1 MPEKQFRQTVR
12 RLFHLENKSKSQEQ
26 TPSRNKPVPS
36 TSKQH
41 TDTAAGLHVPKVS
54 DPIPPVLP
62 QISHAPPNPVISIWD
77 EAYAQFKQNYPE
89 VLETFEA
96 FLTRPEPD
104 TDKDIQAGVEEIK
117 KATGLER
124 FEKIVEVL
132 EKKEE
137 AVNDAR
143 WKFKWGEN
151 EIVMRD
157 QVKQVADKVLL
168 AKDFIGHVASNE
180 PHAAIV

>member
-41 TDTAAGLHVPKVS
+41 TDTAAGLHVSKVS

-77 EAYAQFKQNYPE
+77 EAYAQFKHNNPA

-96 FLTRPEPD
+96 FLTKPEPA
-104 TDKDIQAGVEEIK
+104 TDDGIQAAVDEVK
-117 KATGLER
+117 DATGLVR
-124 FEKIVEVL
+124 FQKIIEV
-132 EKKEE
+132 
-137 AVNDAR
+137 
-143 WKFKWGEN
+143 
-151 EIVMRD
+151 
-157 QVKQVADKVLL
+157 
-168 AKDFIGHVASNE
+168 
-180 PHAAIV
+180 

>member
-1 MPEKQFRQTVR
+1 MPQR
-12 RLFHLENKSKSQEQ
+12 FHQAWKEFLHSKNKSKSREQ
-26 TPSRNKPVPS
+26 TSSRNPPAQPL
-36 TSKQH
+36 SKQH
-41 TDTAAGLHVPKVS
+41 PDTATGVSNAS
-54 DPIPPVLP
+54 DPIPPILP
-62 QISHAPPNPVISIWD
+62 QTSHAPPTPFTSIWD